1 MRGDFTIITARTFSK
16 RLPKK
21 ILLDFEGDR
30 TIDIIISRAK
40 KIGIP
45 IILATT
51 KNKKDNF
58 LVNYVKKNY
67 KINIF
72 RGNEQNVLKRWQDC
86 FKKFNIKFACMVD
99 ADDLIFDYEI
109 YKSALSL
116 IKKKNLDLI
125 VRPRNIVTGLF
136 TYVISSKLINKSRN
150 KYDKKNIQLAEPLF
164 RKLKMKTFVMKTD
177 FIKKKIRLTQDYFE
191 DYLFFKMIF
200 SNFNKNEKSTN
211 IIKFLEKNKDLNNIN
226 YFRETFWKKNQSRII
241 KNT

>member
-1 MRGDFTIITARTFSK
+1 
-16 RLPKK
+16 
-21 ILLDFEGDR
+21 
-30 TIDIIISRAK
+30 
-40 KIGIP
+40 
-45 IILATT
+45 
-51 KNKKDNF
+51 
-58 LVNYVKKNY
+58 
-67 KINIF
+67 
-72 RGNEQNVLKRWQDC
+72 
-86 FKKFNIKFACMVD
+86 MVD